1 MQKTQNL
8 VNFYEESLAKDKER
22 LRGVIHLNKS
32 PIFYVFSKQIFRAF
46 RDSVELK
53 DTKQVNY
60 MLQNNVFSKDF
71 WMEKHH
77 DVSVDAKTLKLDF
90 IDINYFIDWD
100 DNQDEINKKL
110 INAIERSKNKSTNL
124 AVDMSNKK
132 AIRQITYLLRKSS

>member
-1 MQKTQNL
+1 
-8 VNFYEESLAKDKER
+8 
-22 LRGVIHLNKS
+22 
-32 PIFYVFSKQIFRAF
+32 
-46 RDSVELK
+46 
-53 DTKQVNY
+53 